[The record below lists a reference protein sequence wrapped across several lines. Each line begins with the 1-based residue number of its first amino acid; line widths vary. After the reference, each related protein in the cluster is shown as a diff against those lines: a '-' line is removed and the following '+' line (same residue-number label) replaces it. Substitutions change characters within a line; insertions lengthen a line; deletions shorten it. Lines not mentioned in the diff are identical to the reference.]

1 MAKNMVVAAREKP
14 AAKEKEEELSAK
26 AKGLLTVII
35 SIDKQQLTLYSDG
48 VPVAH
53 SRVSTGTPGHPT
65 PTGVFSIIQKDR
77 WHRSNLYGNAPMFY
91 MQRITWSGVAMH
103 QGIVPNYPASH
114 GCIRLPEAFARQM
127 WTTTKMGARVIIA
140 RSEVTPAAITHAKLF
155 TIKREEAEPKFE
167 AKLEPDTTSPSQ
179 AAQSAYS
186 AYTTLTRGVIASD
199 AGKAGDPALDAMA
212 YATGT
217 PRDTTSLRSGRLAN
231 NDAVPEVRPLKPGPI
246 AVFVSRK
253 EGKVFVRK
261 GFEPVFNV
269 PVKIANPDQP
279 LGNHVFTAVELINDG
294 AAMRWLAVTVPSER
308 RVVDRSHNNSRN
320 NKGRRNTTVDVVQTA
335 ASPSASEALDRI
347 EIPQET
353 LTRIS
358 ELLTPGASLTI
369 SDQGL
374 GPETGSGTDFIVLTR

>member
-1 MAKNMVVAAREKP
+1 MGHSTYLRHRNSLLAMTASIALLAGFGTPAQAFPFDFQQRPAARPMAKNMVVAAREKP
-14 AAKEKEEELSAK
+14 AKEKEEDLATR

-167 AKLEPDTTSPSQ
+167 AKLEPDNTSPSQ

-186 AYTTLTRGVIASD
+186 ALHH
-199 AGKAGDPALDAMA
+199 LDARRDRV
-212 YATGT
+212 GCRQGRR
-217 PRDTTSLRSGRLAN
+217 PRTRRHGLCDRDSARHHLAAPRQAGEQRRRARSAAAQARPDRRVRQPQGRQGVRAQGLRARVQRAGHLR
-231 NDAVPEVRPLKPGPI
+231 KPG
-246 AVFVSRK
+246 S
-253 EGKVFVRK
+253 
-261 GFEPVFNV
+261 
-269 PVKIANPDQP
+269 
-279 LGNHVFTAVELINDG
+279 TARHPRLHR
-294 AAMRWLAVTVPSER
+294 ARA
-308 RVVDRSHNNSRN
+308 
-320 NKGRRNTTVDVVQTA
+320 
-335 ASPSASEALDRI
+335 
-347 EIPQET
+347 
-353 LTRIS
+353 
-358 ELLTPGASLTI
+358 
-369 SDQGL
+369 QG
-374 GPETGSGTDFIVLTR
+374 